1 MITDMPKNYRSY
13 SYMLILFMLTLTT
26 LQTWARPGW
35 QKPVDV
41 IQPDGTTVTLL
52 MHGDEFLHFMTTTDG
67 YTVVRGTDGYY
78 RYAQRI
84 DGQLHATDFVANNP
98 EARTAAERSFLSG
111 QQKMLCPDMTPAQQQ
126 LREHAATL
134 YTQPLTTGSSQGPR
148 KLFGK
153 RFDYSKF
160 KGLVLLVEFND
171 RQFLRDDANAFYCDL
186 TSKKDL
192 KGFYDNKGEN
202 YTECFGSVR
211 DYFRDNSLGIFD
223 PTFDVVGPLK
233 IDYNATDAKGNNNIY
248 SLIVAALRAANDQ
261 VDYKDYD
268 LDGDG
273 AVDMVYFIFAGY
285 GSYMQGNNSDY
296 VWPHAS
302 DLSWAS
308 RANGLKFDGMRFS
321 RYACSVEF
329 RDLEQSANVHQY
341 LDGIGTMCHEFSHVL
356 GLADHYDTDYEKSG
370 GQTAHPDVWD
380 IMAGGADHDN
390 GFRPVGY
397 NAYERYS
404 LGFAD
409 AQPLDVEGT
418 YTLKPFNT
426 ENEFYL
432 LTTDTKGE
440 KFYLENRQKQG
451 WDLYLPGHGL
461 LVWRVDSTSN
471 TVWNN
476 NTVNCNPKHMYY
488 ELMTAV
494 PSKGISSAFV
504 PFPGQ
509 GNVIDFTYDSDPAL
523 ITWAGTEA
531 ILDLYDITESEDGIV
546 TFRAGKDLYDSRIE
560 NFEKLNLT
568 TADENGLQGVFCQWD
583 LAKATIEEPADGM
596 GNGSRV
602 VKMQRSGTLTSSAMP
617 KPVRRVTFKLWNGDQ
632 QVKVAL
638 RYNTGDKWVSVKNSL
653 GQQQTTVN
661 KNSGETVFMFYPA
674 IPKGA
679 QLQVQVLATST
690 KAAAYVD
697 DLEVMFGEE
706 DLSGIEQ
713 LPAANHSSDGA
724 AYNVAGQRVTDGYRG
739 IVIQNGKKT
748 VRK

>member
-67 YTVVRGTDGYY
+67 YTVVRGADGYY
-78 RYAQRI
+78 RYAQRM

-126 LREHAATL
+126 LREHASTL
-134 YTQPLTTGSSQGPR
+134 YSRTLTTGSGQGQR
-148 KLFGK
+148 KLLGK

-233 IDYNATDAKGNNNIY
+233 IDYNATDAKNMY

-285 GSYMQGNNSDY
+285 GSHMQGNNSDY

-302 DLSWAS
+302 DLSWYS
-308 RANGLKFDGMRFS
+308 RAYGLKFDGMSFS

-329 RDLEQSANVHQY
+329 IDWEQFADVHQN

-370 GQTAHPDVWD
+370 GQTAHPGDWD
-380 IMAGGADHDN
+380 IMAGGADFEN

-531 ILDLYDITESEDGIV
+531 TLDLYDITESEDGII
-546 TFRAGKDLYDSRIE
+546 TFRAGKDLYDNLIE
-560 NFEKLNLT
+560 DFEKMDVT
-568 TADENGLQGVFCQWD
+568 TADEKDLQGAFCQWN
-583 LAKATIEEPADGM
+583 LTKATIEEPADSM

-602 VKMQRSGTLTSSAMP
+602 VKMQRSGVLISSPMP
-617 KPVRRVTFKLWNGDQ
+617 KPVRRVAFKFWNGDQ

-638 RYNTGDKWVSVKNSL
+638 RYNTGDKWITVKNVL
-653 GQQQTTVN
+653 GLQQTTVN
-661 KNSGETVFMFYPA
+661 KNSGETSFLFYPA
-674 IPKGA
+674 IPQGA
-679 QLQVQVLATST
+679 KMAIQVLATST

-713 LPAANHSSDGA
+713 LPAANHSADGA